1 MEAFIVGPLTVIILF
16 LIIMVVGF
24 FFVYFL
30 RDSFDFSD
38 SNRIDKFPDNNDSY
52 FNQDSS
58 YEQKL

>member
-1 MEAFIVGPLTVIILF
+1 MGPLTVIILF